1 MKGGDISNQF
11 APAIAIDVDDLI
23 IKITKPK
30 TIEGIPFRA
39 KRLIDST
46 GSIYGWLHRIFSTEY
61 SIYIVCIRESKKEA
75 VQIEE
80 FIDEMM
86 IPYSRFIKLTDS
98 SLNCTIFWNY
108 RTLQP
113 IIIEI

>member
-1 MKGGDISNQF
+1 
-11 APAIAIDVDDLI
+11 LI
-23 IKITKPK
+23 P
-30 TIEGIPFRA
+30 GV
-39 KRLIDST
+39 S
-46 GSIYGWLHRIFSTEY
+46 GWLHRIFSTEY

-98 SLNCTIFWNY
+98 RLLHNILELPHITTYYY
-108 RTLQP
+108 RDMTHKPPLGTVNKAVRVES
-113 IIIEI
+113 ILEGI